1 MEILCLPGLNSLFPS
16 SFTTNIVMK
25 FRENRMKK
33 VLPDTGLF
41 PISISFFSLLPSSF
55 SSSHFPSLNLI
66 ALSPL
71 VKVKPLTL
79 FWKRRKFLLQ
89 VSVYN
94 NNRDEF
100 ESRVEKRGWCKQHEK
115 RTTRRADRDEKER
128 MIILSSQFD
137 PTLDPHYQWCVPVSW
152 ESKTIDNRCLDDA
165 YERGKREE
173 IQERGFG
180 REGWEKHLCHTLCF
194 SHSFPGEEKTTV
206 ERCRRK
212 DMKEE
217 AVFEVEGNST
227 VKPVILPLEWQWD
240 SGGTPYSSWASR
252 GKEHKWQRQTKGK
265 EVSLSLL
272 SPGLTVQLVF
282 VCSLSQHFLLFS
294 FSLSLS
300 LSSRS
305 FQDSKD

>member
-41 PISISFFSLLPSSF
+41 PISISFFSLLPSLPSSF

-94 NNRDEF
+94 NNGDEF
-100 ESRVEKRGWCKQHEK
+100 ESRVEKRRWCKQHEK

-165 YERGKREE
+165 YEREKREE
-173 IQERGFG
+173 IQERGFMRG
-180 REGWEKHLCHTLCF
+180 IREKHLCHTLCF
-194 SHSFPGEEKTTV
+194 SHSFPGEEKNYSRKMHKKRH
-206 ERCRRK
+206 ER
-212 DMKEE
+212 
-217 AVFEVEGNST
+217 
-227 VKPVILPLEWQWD
+227 
-240 SGGTPYSSWASR
+240 GGSFR
-252 GKEHKWQRQTKGK
+252 GRG
-265 EVSLSLL
+265 
-272 SPGLTVQLVF
+272 
-282 VCSLSQHFLLFS
+282 
-294 FSLSLS
+294 
-300 LSSRS
+300 
-305 FQDSKD
+305 